1 MLNEI
6 SVFRTAALTLIDPAL
21 QLNLNF
27 QVEKFL
33 EPVGFI
39 GENTSAP
46 SVVVVGV

>member
-39 GENTSAP
+39 GENTGAP
-46 SVVVVGV
+46 SVVVVV